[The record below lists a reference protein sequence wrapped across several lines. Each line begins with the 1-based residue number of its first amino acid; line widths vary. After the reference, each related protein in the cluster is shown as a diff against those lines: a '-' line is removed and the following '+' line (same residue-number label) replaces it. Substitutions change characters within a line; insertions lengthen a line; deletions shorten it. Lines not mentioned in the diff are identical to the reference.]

1 MNEAMKE
8 PDGMQ
13 SSPLVTEIPAL
24 LVAGGS
30 CSHLCRM
37 PRSAM
42 LAASPVDATSGT
54 SATRRRGAR
63 IKENTR

>member
-1 MNEAMKE
+1 MNHAMKE

-13 SSPLVTEIPAL
+13 SSPSMTEIPAL

-37 PRSAM
+37 PRTTDVSA
-42 LAASPVDATSGT
+42 APPHGDSAPAS
-54 SATRRRGAR
+54 RRRGAR
-63 IKENTR
+63 TQETNR